1 MPDEHAP
8 NQQLPG
14 QAADRLDLKVLPL
27 TMCLYMVM
35 LGILVTWLASWILP
49 VQIGKPW
56 GVLGIVLLI
65 ASYQNIKWCF
75 RLFSAAQTNTNTT
88 KPALAIVEAGPFRI
102 SRNPMYLSYIV
113 GFFGLGLLAN
123 SWPMLLL
130 TPVFIS
136 FITAGIILPE
146 EAYLERVFGEDYRN
160 YKSRIRRW
168 I

>member
-1 MPDEHAP
+1 MPT
-8 NQQLPG
+8 NS
-14 QAADRLDLKVLPL
+14 QANDDPSDPVDKLDLKVLPL

-35 LGILVTWLASWILP
+35 SGILTTWLTAWVLP
-49 VQIGKPW
+49 VQIGKYW
-56 GVLGIVLLI
+56 GLLGILLLVV
-65 ASYQNIKWCF
+65 AYQNIKWCF

-88 KPALAIVEAGPFRI
+88 KPTLAIVNSGPYRF

-130 TPVFIS
+130 TPVFIY

-146 EAYLERVFGEDYRN
+146 EKYLEQVFGDAYLDF
-160 YKSRIRRW
+160 KSSRRRW